1 VLILARHGR
10 TTANAQRLLLGRM
23 DLPLDEYGVLQ
34 AAAVGA
40 ALAKTAEAPPVR
52 IIASPLGRA
61 VGTAHAI
68 ADAFDVD
75 SVETDE
81 RWIEVDYGDFDGEPL
96 ADVPGEVWQ
105 HWRSDS
111 SWTPPNGESLA
122 DVGVRVRAACEDLSA
137 DAATGDVIVVSHVSP
152 IKAAVAWAVGT
163 GDQTA
168 WRLFCDVASIS
179 RVRTRDDGHPTLV
192 TWNETAH
199 LAALLHE

>member
-23 DLPLDEYGVLQ
+23 DLPLDEVGLEQ

-40 ALAKTAEAPPVR
+40 AIARAGTKPVR
-52 IIASPLGRA
+52 VIASPLGRTVATAAA
-61 VGTAHAI
+61 VAAACGVAE
-68 ADAFDVD
+68 
-75 SVETDE
+75 VETDD

-96 ADVPGEVWQ
+96 ADVPSEVWQ
-105 HWRSDS
+105 HWRSNS
-111 SWTPPNGESLA
+111 AWTPPNGESLA
-122 DVGVRVRAACEDLSA
+122 DVGVRVRAACEELVA
-137 DAATGDVIVVSHVSP
+137 VAATDDVVVVSHVSP

-179 RVRTRDDGHPTLV
+179 RIRTTGDQPTLV
-192 TWNETAH
+192 SWNETSH
-199 LAALLHE
+199 LAP

>member
-1 VLILARHGR
+1 MLILARHGR

-23 DLPLDEYGVLQ
+23 DLPLDDFGVRQ

-40 ALAKTAEAPPVR
+40 ALARTHGAPFR
-52 IIASPLGRA
+52 IVASPLERTLA
-61 VGTAHAI
+61 TARAI
-68 ADAFDVD
+68 ADACGVD
-75 SVETDE
+75 EIVADD
-81 RWIEVDYGDFDGEPL
+81 RWLEVDYGDFDGEPL
-96 ADVPGEVWQ
+96 AGVPSEVWQ

-137 DAATGDVIVVSHVSP
+137 EAAAGDVIVVSHVSP
-152 IKAAVAWAVGT
+152 IKAAAAWAIAT

-179 RVRTRDDGHPTLV
+179 RVRTANDQPTLV
-192 TWNETAH
+192 SWNETAH
-199 LAALLHE
+199 LEGLVAE

>member
-1 VLILARHGR
+1 MLILARHGR

-23 DLPLDEYGVLQ
+23 DLPLDDLGVQQ

-40 ALAKTAEAPPVR
+40 ALCKPGAMPVR

-61 VGTAHAI
+61 VETARAI
-68 ADAFDVD
+68 ADACGLDDVE
-75 SVETDE
+75 SDE
-81 RWIEVDYGDFDGEPL
+81 RWLEVDYGDFDGEPM
-96 ADVPGEVWQ
+96 ADVPSEVWQ

-122 DVGVRVRAACEDLSA
+122 DVGVRVRAACEELSA
-137 DAATGDVIVVSHVSP
+137 DASTGDVIVVSHVSP
-152 IKAAVAWAVGT
+152 IKAAVSWAVGT

-179 RVRTRDDGHPTLV
+179 RIRTRGGSEPTLV
-192 TWNETAH
+192 SWNETAH
-199 LAALLHE
+199 LAGLNV

>member
-23 DLPLDEYGVLQ
+23 DLPLDDTGLAQ
-34 AAAVGA
+34 AAAVGRALA
-40 ALAKTAEAPPVR
+40 ALKPVR
-52 IIASPLGRA
+52 VIASPLGRA
-61 VGTAHAI
+61 VETARAVAQACGV
-68 ADAFDVD
+68 AD
-75 SVETDE
+75 VETDE

-111 SWTPPNGESLA
+111 TWTPPNGESLA
-122 DVGVRVRAACEDLSA
+122 DVGVRVRTACEELMSA
-137 DAATGDVIVVSHVSP
+137 AAENDVVIVSHVSP

-179 RVRTRDDGHPTLV
+179 RIRTSGDQPTLV

-199 LAALLHE
+199 LQSL

>member
-1 VLILARHGR
+1 MLILARHGR
-10 TTANAQRLLLGRM
+10 TSANAQRRLLGRM
-23 DLPLDEYGVLQ
+23 DLPLDEVGLHQ
-34 AAAVGA
+34 AAAVGVA
-40 ALAKTAEAPPVR
+40 IARTEAKPVR

-61 VGTAHAI
+61 VETARAI
-68 ADAFDVD
+68 AQACGVAN
-75 SVETDE
+75 VETDE

-105 HWRSDS
+105 HWRTDS
-111 SWTPPNGESLA
+111 AWTPPNGESLSH
-122 DVGVRVRAACEDLSA
+122 VGERVRAACEELA
-137 DAATGDVIVVSHVSP
+137 IAAAQDDIVVVSHVSP

-199 LAALLHE
+199 LDGLRFAT

>member
-23 DLPLDEYGVLQ
+23 DLPLDDVGLRQ
-34 AAAVGA
+34 ATAVGA
-40 ALAKTAEAPPVR
+40 ALAKSDAQPVR

-61 VGTAHAI
+61 VETARAI
-68 ADAFDVD
+68 AQACGGTD
-75 SVETDE
+75 VETDD

-111 SWTPPNGESLA
+111 AWTPPNGESLNH
-122 DVGVRVRAACEDLSA
+122 VGVRVRAACEDLMV
-137 DAATGDVIVVSHVSP
+137 AAAQEDIVVVSHVSP

-163 GDQTA
+163 GDQAA

-179 RVRTRDDGHPTLV
+179 RIRTTGDQPTLV
-192 TWNETAH
+192 SWNETAH
-199 LAALLHE
+199 LEGVRPD

>member
-23 DLPLDEYGVLQ
+23 DLPLDDFGVRQ
-34 AAAVGA
+34 AAAVGVA
-40 ALAKTAEAPPVR
+40 VARTHGAPFR
-52 IIASPLGRA
+52 IVASPLGRA
-61 VGTAHAI
+61 VETARAI
-68 ADAFDVD
+68 AEACGVGDV
-75 SVETDE
+75 VTDE
-81 RWIEVDYGDFDGEPL
+81 RWVEVDYGDFDGEPL

-122 DVGVRVRAACEDLSA
+122 DVGVRVRAACEDL
-137 DAATGDVIVVSHVSP
+137 AAEAAAGDVIVVSHVSP
-152 IKAAVAWAVGT
+152 IKAAAAWAIAT

-179 RVRTRDDGHPTLV
+179 RVRTANDQPTLV
-192 TWNETAH
+192 SWNETAH
-199 LAALLHE
+199 LEGLVAE